1 MGTPISLGII
11 FGVHVRIDVT
21 LFIRRRLHRRRRHGR
36 AAACQARS
44 IRRRSSI
51 LLFFCI
57 YLHEM
62 GHAFG
67 GWLFGIRTLDVT
79 LTFFGGY
86 ARLAGVPRGSF
97 QQIVV
102 SFAGP
107 AANLLIAGVLYWYAA
122 NTFNESYLVRSLA
135 YANLF
140 LGLFNLLPGFPLDG
154 GKIAAAILS
163 NFMPMSRAR
172 VATGYI
178 GVVIGFG
185 LVVWGLQGGG
195 FGFNAMSACC
205 SSSRPLKKFKPHGS
219 GRF

>member
-11 FGVHVRIDVT
+11 FGVHVRLDVS
-21 LFIRRRLHRRRRHGR
+21 LFILAAFIVVDGMGGR
-36 AAACQARS
+36 GLSGALDAATFA
-44 IRRRSSI
+44 I

-67 GWLFGIRTLDVT
+67 GWLFGIRTMDVT

-86 ARLAGVPRGSF
+86 ARLVGVPRGSF

-107 AANLLIAGVLYWYAA
+107 AANLLIAGALYWYAD
-122 NTFNESYLVRSLA
+122 NTFNESYLVRRLA

-154 GKIAAAILS
+154 GKIAAALLS
-163 NFMPMSRAR
+163 NFMPLSRAR

-178 GVVIGFG
+178 GVIIGFG
-185 LVVWGLQGGG
+185 IVVWGLQSGG
-195 FGFNAMSACC
+195 FGFNAMVGLMLILAASQEIQSA
-205 SSSRPLKKFKPHGS
+205 GS